1 MVSVGGNLV
10 AINCCT
16 ITVDSS
22 VEGREVWMVVMVVM
36 VVPMPMESLDL

>member
-1 MVSVGGNLV
+1 VVSVGGNLV

-22 VEGREVWMVVMVVM
+22 VEGREVWMMVMVVVM
-36 VVPMPMESLDL
+36 VPMPMELLDL